1 MIGGQLTRPAV
12 LAQIVTALVLAYYV
26 YMGVQSFI
34 AARRA
39 RKA

>member
-1 MIGGQLTRPAV
+1 VIAQL
-12 LAQIVTALVLAYYV
+12 VTGLVLAYYV